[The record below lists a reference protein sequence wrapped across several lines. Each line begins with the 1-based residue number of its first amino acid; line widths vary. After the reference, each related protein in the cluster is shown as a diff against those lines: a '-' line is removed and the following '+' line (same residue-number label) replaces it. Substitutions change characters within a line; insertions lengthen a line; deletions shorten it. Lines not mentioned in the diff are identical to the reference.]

1 MKMIAMNW
9 QKFCRR
15 VVLGS
20 TALARMRTIV
30 WRLRGAK
37 IGPQTLL
44 PKGTSAIW
52 PHQVE
57 LGKKC
62 VLQPDIFF
70 NYDHYWV
77 PGPSIVVRDGV
88 FIGRGCE
95 FNIRKKIIIGNGAL
109 IASGCTFIDHDH
121 GRDPTTGALNDQCP
135 GAPIEV
141 GEGAWV
147 GAKCTIL
154 KGVRIGRNSAVGAGS
169 VVTKS
174 VPDGEIWA
182 GIPACRL
189 PVSS

>member
-1 MKMIAMNW
+1 MIAMNW

-20 TALARMRTIV
+20 TALARMRTMV

-37 IGPQTLL
+37 IGSQTLL
-44 PKGTSAIW
+44 PKGTSATW

-57 LGKKC
+57 LGQKC
-62 VLQPDIFF
+62 VLQPGIFF

-77 PGPSIVVRDGV
+77 PGPSIVVGDGV

-95 FNIRKKIIIGNGAL
+95 FNIRKKISIGNRAL

-121 GRDPTTGALNDQCP
+121 GRNPGSGQINEECP
-135 GAPIEV
+135 GAAIEV
-141 GEGAWV
+141 AEGAWV
-147 GAKCTIL
+147 GANCTIL
-154 KGVRIGRNSAVGAGS
+154 KGLRIGRHSVIGAGS

-174 VPDGEIWA
+174 VPDGEVWA
-182 GIPACRL
+182 GVPAGILRI
-189 PVSS
+189 SK